1 MNDRLFKTLGLLTL
15 LWLTGCRVTF
25 APPSPTEAPTPLP
38 SPTPTPVWFPP
49 TAQPT
54 SFPTPQLQPTTD
66 MRPGIGD
73 LLLEDDFSDAALWTT
88 GGERDA
94 VVIVSNNTVHLTL
107 NLGRN
112 YLFST
117 RAQPVLGNFYTEIT
131 AEPSL
136 CRGGDE
142 YGLLLRVQNGDHY
155 RFALSCDGSAKVDR
169 YLGGSLTRHAGWASN
184 RIIPSLAP
192 SSVRLGVWAR
202 GSQMHF
208 FVNDMYFFSVS
219 DTQLYQGTLGV
230 FVHTSGEGDV
240 SVSFSDLRV
249 WALE

>member
-1 MNDRLFKTLGLLTL
+1 MNARLLKTLGLLTL

-25 APPSPTEAPTPLP
+25 VPPAPTEAPTPLP

-54 SFPTPQLQPTTD
+54 SFPTPQLQPTAD
-66 MRPGIGD
+66 MRPGIGN

-88 GGERDA
+88 GGDRDA
-94 VVIVSNNTVHLTL
+94 VVAVSNNTVHLTL
-107 NLGRN
+107 NLARN

-117 RAQPVLGNFYTEIT
+117 RSQPVLGNFYTEIT

-136 CRGGDE
+136 CRGSDE

-208 FVNDMYFFSVS
+208 FINDMYFFSVS

-230 FVHTSGEGDV
+230 FVHTTGEGDV
-240 SVSFSDLRV
+240 SVSFSNLQV
-249 WALE
+249 WGLE